1 MKHRNSHLLVGYWSR
16 LRRGRDLPDQ
26 ADIDPRAIKRMLS
39 QVFILE
45 ANDTSKPHYRLAGTA
60 LCDRFGFEL
69 KGTNFLGHWEAQSKS
84 SLTLLLR
91 QAIALKQPICISSI
105 GATAECGMV
114 EMETILAP
122 VTFGDEAP
130 VRFIG
135 LTQILSD
142 TAQLGGKPIAFER
155 LVGSQ
160 LVQEDEPLSSN
171 TLPPT
176 MPPLPPGDALRSHP
190 RAPHLRLIVSRE
202 RPQTVHTEMDEM
214 MLRMIVALDIV
225 IQPAAK
231 LVAANSAEEMLVG
244 GVG

>member
-39 QVFILE
+39 HVFILE
-45 ANDTSKPHYRLAGTA
+45 ASDTSKPHYRLAGTA

-69 KGTNFLGHWEAQSKS
+69 KGTNFLSHWEAQSRS

-130 VRFIG
+130 VRFVG
-135 LTQILSD
+135 LTQVLSD

-160 LVQEDEPLSSN
+160 LVQEDEPLSAN
-171 TLPPT
+171 NPTPPPP
-176 MPPLPPGDALRSHP
+176 MPPPGDALRSHP
-190 RAPHLRLIVSRE
+190 RAPHLRLVVSQD

-214 MLRMIVALDIV
+214 MLRMIAKLDIA
-225 IQPAAK
+225 IMPAAK
-231 LVAANSAEEMLVG
+231 LVANASDEKLVG
-244 GVG
+244 LVG

>member
-39 QVFILE
+39 HVFILE
-45 ANDTSKPHYRLAGTA
+45 AADTTKPHYRLAGTA

-69 KGTNFLGHWEAQSKS
+69 KGTNFLSHWEAQSRS

-91 QAIALKQPICISSI
+91 QAIALKQPVCISSI

-160 LVQEDEPLSSN
+160 LVQEDEPLSNN
-171 TLPPT
+171 TLPPPP
-176 MPPLPPGDALRSHP
+176 MPPSDALRSHP
-190 RAPHLRLIVSRE
+190 RAPHLRLVVSRE
-202 RPQTVHTEMDEM
+202 RPAIVHNEMDEM
-214 MLRMIVALDIV
+214 MLRMIAALDIV
-225 IQPAAK
+225 TQPSAR
-231 LVAANSAEEMLVG
+231 LVAANEEAQMSVG
-244 GVG
+244 VS

>member
-39 QVFILE
+39 HVFILE
-45 ANDTSKPHYRLAGTA
+45 ASDTSKPHYRLAGTA

-69 KGTNFLGHWEAQSKS
+69 KGTNFLSHWEAQSRS
-84 SLTLLLR
+84 SLTLLMR

-130 VRFIG
+130 VRFVG
-135 LTQILSD
+135 LTQVLSD

-160 LVQEDEPLSSN
+160 LVQEDEPLSAN
-171 TLPPT
+171 NLPP
-176 MPPLPPGDALRSHP
+176 PPPMLPPGDALRSHP
-190 RAPHLRLIVSRE
+190 RAPHLRLVVSQD
-202 RPQTVHTEMDEM
+202 RPAIVHTEMDEM
-214 MLRMIVALDIV
+214 MLRMIAKLDIV
-225 IQPAAK
+225 THPPAK
-231 LVAANSAEEMLVG
+231 LVAANVAENMLAG
-244 GVG
+244 

>member
-39 QVFILE
+39 HVFILE
-45 ANDTSKPHYRLAGTA
+45 ASDTSKPHYRLAGTA

-69 KGTNFLGHWEAQSKS
+69 KGTNFLSHWEAQSRS

-130 VRFIG
+130 VRFVG

-160 LVQEDEPLSSN
+160 LVQEDEPLSTN
-171 TLPPT
+171 NLPP
-176 MPPLPPGDALRSHP
+176 PPPTLLPPGDALRSHP
-190 RAPHLRLIVSRE
+190 RAPHLRLVVSQD
-202 RPQTVHTEMDEM
+202 RPATVHTEMDEM
-214 MLRMIVALDIV
+214 MLRMIAALDIAV
-225 IQPAAK
+225 QPNAK
-231 LVAANSAEEMLVG
+231 LVAANAAENMLAG
-244 GVG
+244 

>member
-39 QVFILE
+39 NVFILE
-45 ANDTSKPHYRLAGTA
+45 ASDTSKPHYRLAGTA

-69 KGTNFLGHWEAQSKS
+69 KGTNFLSHWEAQSRS

-91 QAIALKQPICISSI
+91 QAIAVKQPICISSI

-130 VRFIG
+130 VRFVG

-160 LVQEDEPLSSN
+160 LVQEDEPLSTN
-171 TLPPT
+171 ALPP
-176 MPPLPPGDALRSHP
+176 PPMLPPGDALRSHP
-190 RAPHLRLIVSRE
+190 RAPHLRLVVSQD
-202 RPQTVHTEMDEM
+202 RPLTVHTEMDEM
-214 MLRMIVALDIV
+214 MLRMIAKLEIAMM
-225 IQPAAK
+225 PAAK
-231 LVAANSAEEMLVG
+231 LVAASDEKLVG
-244 GVG
+244 LVG

>member
-39 QVFILE
+39 HVFILE
-45 ANDTSKPHYRLAGTA
+45 ASDTSKPHYRLAGTA

-69 KGTNFLGHWEAQSKS
+69 KGTNFLAHWEAQSRS

-91 QAIALKQPICISSI
+91 QAIAMKQPICISSI

-130 VRFIG
+130 VRFVG

-160 LVQEDEPLSSN
+160 VVQEDEPLSTN
-171 TLPPT
+171 AAPPP
-176 MPPLPPGDALRSHP
+176 MPPMSPPGDALRSHP
-190 RAPHLRLIVSRE
+190 RAPHLRLVVSQD

-214 MLRMIVALDIV
+214 MLRLIAKLDITLT
-225 IQPAAK
+225 PAAK
-231 LVAANSAEEMLVG
+231 LVAESDEKLVG
-244 GVG
+244 LVG

>member
-26 ADIDPRAIKRMLS
+26 ADIDPPAIKRILS
-39 QVFILE
+39 HVFILE
-45 ANDTSKPHYRLAGTA
+45 ASDTSKPHYRLAGTA

-69 KGTNFLGHWEAQSKS
+69 KGTNFLAHWEAQSRS

-91 QAIALKQPICISSI
+91 QAIALKQPVCISSI

-130 VRFIG
+130 VRFVG

-160 LVQEDEPLSSN
+160 LVQEDEPLSGN
-171 TLPPT
+171 TL
-176 MPPLPPGDALRSHP
+176 LPPPPPPPSDTLRSHP
-190 RAPHLRLIVSRE
+190 RGPHLRLVVSQD

-214 MLRMIVALDIV
+214 MLRMIAKLEIAVH
-225 IQPAAK
+225 PAAK
-231 LVAANSAEEMLVG
+231 LVAANAPDEMLVG
-244 GVG
+244 VVG

>member
-16 LRRGRDLPDQ
+16 LRRGRDVPDQ
-26 ADIDPRAIKRMLS
+26 CDIDPRAIKRMLS

-45 ANDTSKPHYRLAGTA
+45 SSDPGRAAFRLAGTW

-69 KGTNFLGHWEAQSKS
+69 KGTNFLSHWEAQSRS

-91 QAIALKQPICISSI
+91 QAIALKQPVCISSI

-122 VTFGDEAP
+122 VTFGDESP
-130 VRFIG
+130 VRFVG

-160 LVQEDEPLSSN
+160 LVQEDEPLSTN
-171 TLPPT
+171 TLPP
-176 MPPLPPGDALRSHP
+176 PPTLPPGDALRSHP
-190 RAPHLRLIVSRE
+190 RAPHLRLVISQDRPVS
-202 RPQTVHTEMDEM
+202 VHTEMDEM
-214 MLRMIVALDIV
+214 MLRMIAALDIV
-225 IQPAAK
+225 TQPAAK
-231 LVAANSAEEMLVG
+231 LVAANTAQDMLAG
-244 GVG
+244 

>member
-39 QVFILE
+39 HVFILE
-45 ANDTSKPHYRLAGTA
+45 ASDTSKPHYRLAGTA

-69 KGTNFLGHWEAQSKS
+69 KGTNFLSHWEAQSRS

-130 VRFIG
+130 VRFVG
-135 LTQILSD
+135 LTQVLSD

-160 LVQEDEPLSSN
+160 LVQEDEPLSAN
-171 TLPPT
+171 NPTPPPP
-176 MPPLPPGDALRSHP
+176 MPPPGDALRSHP
-190 RAPHLRLIVSRE
+190 RAPHLRLVVSQD
-202 RPQTVHTEMDEM
+202 RPHTVHTEMDEM
-214 MLRMIVALDIV
+214 MLRMIAKLDIA
-225 IQPAAK
+225 IMPAAK
-231 LVAANSAEEMLVG
+231 LVANASDEKLVG
-244 GVG
+244 LVG